1 MGVSLCVEMSKGK
14 WEVNMNLIVSETW
27 VEESALWWLSAE
39 AQNIVQIYKFT
50 QVFQVN
56 VIFANHYMNDFN
68 SF

>member
-1 MGVSLCVEMSKGK
+1 MS
-14 WEVNMNLIVSETW
+14 VIVSETW

-56 VIFANHYMNDFN
+56 VIFANHYMNDFS

>member
-1 MGVSLCVEMSKGK
+1 MGVRLCEEMSKDK
-14 WEVNMNLIVSETW
+14 WEVNMSVIVSETW

-39 AQNIVQIYKFT
+39 ALHIIPMYKFT

-56 VIFANHYMNDFN
+56 VIFANHYLNDFN